1 MNKSKNERMV
11 RLIEWKDG
19 EEDDKKQDKW
29 RWNK

>member
-19 EEDDKKQDKW
+19 EEDDKKPGQMEME
-29 RWNK
+29 